1 MKRFLKIVTRLKG
14 PIVWT
19 LIIAVGLVAAYPL
32 KICFVSVAG
41 ALHCPDLREK
51 PMEAELAAVQAAI
64 DVMMADNHLVDVTSS
79 TSGEGGEKI
88 NDTPSQFHATSDLQ
102 PYIRYLPSTYCYRWQ
117 GDGHITYQ
125 YDVNAEGNCS
135 IDGDQLFP

>member
-19 LIIAVGLVAAYPL
+19 LIITVGLLAAYPL

-51 PMEAELAAVQAAI
+51 PMESELAAVQAAI
-64 DVMMADNHLVDVTSS
+64 DVMMADNNLVEVTPS

-88 NDTPSQFHATSDLQ
+88 NDTGGQFHATSDLQ
-102 PYIRYLPSTYCYRWQ
+102 PYIRDLPST
-117 GDGHITYQ
+117 
-125 YDVNAEGNCS
+125 
-135 IDGDQLFP
+135 